1 MRIAQL
7 EVCHMDVVAGPGP
20 RSRLPEQVFDT
31 LFEQIIG
38 GDLQPGEALPP
49 ERRLTE
55 QFGVNRQV
63 VREAIKRLV
72 HLGMVQSGQGDGNR
86 VLDWMQSG
94 TFELVS
100 LLAIRSRSG
109 RSELDQMLARSLL
122 EIRRT
127 FGMETARMCAMRA
140 DDALV
145 DELAELVEAMPAAS
159 SPLQRHATNWA
170 FWSRLVDGSENLCY
184 RLMLNSIRTALPMTV
199 MLMAHYSE
207 GVPADIN
214 GYRNLVSVIRSGDA
228 AAAADAAEQLLAV
241 EATDMARTVGLFDH
255 RRNSEVPNASE
266 ISPTIPSS
274 V

>member
-1 MRIAQL
+1 MGAIIEPATK
-7 EVCHMDVVAGPGP
+7 
-20 RSRLPEQVFDT
+20 SRLPEQVFND
-31 LFEQIIG
+31 LFERIVSG
-38 GDLQPGEALPP
+38 ALKPGDALPS
-49 ERRLTE
+49 ERLLTE

-63 VREAIKRLV
+63 VREALKRLV

-86 VLDWMQSG
+86 VLDWMQTG

-100 LLAIRSRSG
+100 LLAIRSRAG
-109 RSELDQMLARSLL
+109 RDELDQVLARSLL

-145 DELAELVEAMPAAS
+145 DELAELVEAMPSAG

-170 FWSRLVDGSENLCY
+170 FWSRLVDGSGNLCY

-214 GYRNLVSVIRSGDA
+214 GYRFLVAAIRSGDSV
-228 AAAADAAEQLLAV
+228 AAADAAERLLSV
-241 EATDMARTVGLFDH
+241 EATDMARTVGLFDE
-255 RRNSEVPNASE
+255 RRNSGEPGADQNTPA
-266 ISPTIPSS
+266 IPTS